1 MDHLSLSSILDTPNR
16 VRQIFKNKND
26 NDNINDISFKLK
38 HSLEKRKDE
47 SFRILIAYPE
57 RVPIICERI
66 DNDIPNLNRKKYLV
80 PEDLSMGNFMYIIR
94 KRLSLAPE
102 TALYFFVNN
111 KLIPVSHL
119 MGNIYEKNKDEDGFL
134 YIIYSGESTFG

>member
-1 MDHLSLSSILDTPNR
+1 M
-16 VRQIFKNKND
+16 
-26 NDNINDISFKLK
+26 
-38 HSLEKRKDE
+38 EKRKDE

>member
-38 HSLEKRKDE
+38 HSVEKRKDE

>member
-102 TALYFFVNN
+102 TALYF
-111 KLIPVSHL
+111 
-119 MGNIYEKNKDEDGFL
+119 
-134 YIIYSGESTFG
+134 